1 MLVKSQSHITGLSKY
16 RTKRHKQAIPK
27 ASSMTIFSDQ
37 IDRMSAA
44 SKTELNPSYP
54 PIVSADQNPY
64 DDSLELEGGT
74 RQLWS
79 DLPKESYCE
88 SYQESSTSVLM
99 S

>member
-1 MLVKSQSHITGLSKY
+1 
-16 RTKRHKQAIPK
+16 
-27 ASSMTIFSDQ
+27 MTIFSDQ
-37 IDRMSAA
+37 IDRISAV
-44 SKTELNPSYP
+44 SKTELNPYP

-88 SYQESSTSVLM
+88 SYQESTSVLM